1 MLHRA
6 LRLGLRCL
14 VVAGGHRG
22 CCVCGAEGGG
32 RGVVSGLRLEGRVC
46 SMLTVMLGGDLDVR
60 VRVRVTVWVRVRA
73 RVG

>member
-1 MLHRA
+1 MY
-6 LRLGLRCL
+6 GS
-14 VVAGGHRG
+14 V
-22 CCVCGAEGGG
+22 AEGEG
-32 RGVVSGLRLEGRVC
+32 RGLANELRLEGRVC